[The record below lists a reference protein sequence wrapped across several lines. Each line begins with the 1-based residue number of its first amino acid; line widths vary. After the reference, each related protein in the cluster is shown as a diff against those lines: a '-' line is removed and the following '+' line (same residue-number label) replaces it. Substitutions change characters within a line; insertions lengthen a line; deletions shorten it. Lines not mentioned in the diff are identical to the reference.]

1 MGRELPKTLTREQV
15 EALMAMPNLACPTG
29 LRDRAL
35 MELMYRAGLRVS
47 ECCGLQLRDWRRRE
61 GQIHLRPE
69 VAKGGREAF
78 AYLDPIAEQFLTRW
92 VEVRRRHAAR
102 RPHLFTTLRGGPLD
116 RRDVWRMVVRR
127 ARKAGIG
134 HAHPHMLRHSFATS
148 LLAEGFNVREVQR
161 LLRHADL
168 RTTTIYLEIRE
179 QELAEKIRRRPLKT
193 SRADGRLRT

>member
-1 MGRELPKTLTREQV
+1 MGGRQLPKTLTRDQV

-47 ECCGLQLRDWRRRE
+47 ECCGVHLRDWRRRD
-61 GQIHLRPE
+61 GQIHLRGE

-78 AYLDPIAEQFLTRW
+78 VYLDSVAEEFLGRW
-92 VEVRRRHAAR
+92 VEVRRGFAAR
-102 RPHLFTTLRGGPLD
+102 RPHLFTTLRGRPLD
-116 RRDVWRMVVRR
+116 RRDVWAMVARR
-127 ARKAGIG
+127 AEKAGIG

-148 LLAEGFNVREVQR
+148 LLADGFNVREVQR

-168 RTTTIYLEIRE
+168 RTTALYLEVRDE
-179 QELAEKIRRRPLKT
+179 ELAAKVR
-193 SRADGRLRT
+193 GRGQERSPAGTK